1 MTVAQIAATV
11 EEFRVAA
18 ANAKEAGFDGVE
30 VHGANGAVWPISH
43 SHSHTHS
50 YLADTYTLCHCLGR
64 FHARD

>member
-30 VHGANGAVWPISH
+30 VHGANGAH
-43 SHSHTHS
+43 SVFCSPT
-50 YLADTYTLCHCLGR
+50 DT
-64 FHARD
+64 